1 MTPAILAHKIWTTR
15 RGVGALAALLM
26 ALIGVLLYL
35 IITAS
40 PPRIV
45 EYGSTIIEPDRAG
58 YCPGETM
65 RYPVEI
71 KVNAADLPVILR
83 VVEAWERSD
92 GIVLQST
99 AVVYEMPLVRP
110 VNLKATA
117 SRTIPDLRPGV
128 YWLNH
133 VSENGETKA
142 YTVGPVTVLDC
153 APE

>member
-1 MTPAILAHKIWTTR
+1 M
-15 RGVGALAALLM
+15 VALLM
-26 ALIGVLLYL
+26 ALIGGLLYV
-35 IITAS
+35 IIATS
-40 PPRIV
+40 PPQIV
-45 EYGSTIIEPDRAG
+45 EYGSAVIAPERAK

-65 RYPVEI
+65 RYPVTV
-71 KVNAADLPVILR
+71 KVNAADLPVILH

-92 GIVLQST
+92 GVVLQST
-99 AVVYEMPLVRP
+99 ANVSTIPLVRP
-110 VNLKATA
+110 VDLQTTA
-117 SRTIPDLRPGV
+117 SRTIPELKPGV